1 MYWLFIGKFEYTFIL
16 ENYNETFKMETILI
30 TGGTGLI
37 GKHLCNLLRS
47 KGFKVTILSRSNSD
61 NPNTYFWDIEKDFIE
76 QKAIEQADYIIHLA
90 GAGIADERW
99 TKKRKKALIDSR
111 VNSTQLLY
119 KKVVQFNPNLKG
131 FIAASG
137 IGYYGAITS
146 EKILTENDA
155 VGTDFLATI
164 CKLWEKESMKFD
176 AINIRTVILR
186 TGIVLSKNGGAYEKI
201 SKPIKI
207 GVGSALGSGKQ
218 YMPWIHIAD
227 LCNMYLSAIE
237 NNELHGTY
245 NAVAPEHVTNEE
257 FTSNTALSL
266 NKKIRLPN
274 VPGFVLK
281 TLLGKLA
288 VILLEGTRV
297 SSEKI
302 ITTKFKFIY
311 TSLNEALKDIN
322 S

>member
-1 MYWLFIGKFEYTFIL
+1 
-16 ENYNETFKMETILI
+16 METILI

-37 GKHLCNLLRS
+37 GKHLSNLLRT
-47 KGFKVTILSRSNSD
+47 KNYNIAILSRSTSG
-61 NPNTYFWDIEKDFIE
+61 NPNAYFWDIEKDFIE

-99 TKKRKKALIDSR
+99 TKKRKKELIDSR

-119 KKVVQFNPNLKG
+119 EKVVKFNPNLKG

-137 IGYYGAITS
+137 IGYYGSVTS
-146 EKILTENDA
+146 EKIYTENDA
-155 VGTDFLATI
+155 AGTDFLATT

-186 TGIVLSKNGGAYEKI
+186 TGIVLSKDGGAYEKI

-207 GVGSALGSGKQ
+207 GVGAPLGSGKQ
-218 YMPWIHIAD
+218 YMPWIHITD
-227 LCNMYLSAIE
+227 LCNMYLNAIE
-237 NNELHGTY
+237 NNELHGIY
-245 NAVAPEHVTNEE
+245 NAVAPEHVTNKE
-257 FTSNTALSL
+257 FTYRVALSL

-274 VPGFVLK
+274 VPSLVLRA
-281 TLLGKLA
+281 LLGKLA
-288 VILLEGTRV
+288 VILLEGARV
-297 SSEKI
+297 SAEKI
-302 ITTKFKFIY
+302 IATKFKFKY
-311 TSLNEALKDIN
+311 ASLKEALKEIN

>member
-1 MYWLFIGKFEYTFIL
+1 ML
-16 ENYNETFKMETILI
+16 ENNKMETILI

-47 KGFKVTILSRSNSD
+47 KGYKVTILSRSNSD

-76 QKAIEQADYIIHLA
+76 QKAVEQADYIIHLA

-99 TKKRKKALIDSR
+99 TKKRKKELIDSR
-111 VNSTQLLY
+111 VLSTQLLY

-137 IGYYGAITS
+137 IGYYGAVTS
-146 EKILTENDA
+146 EKIHTENDA

-164 CKLWEKESMKFD
+164 CKLWEKESMMFD
-176 AINIRTVILR
+176 AINIRTIILR

-207 GVGSALGSGKQ
+207 GVGAALGSGKQ
-218 YMPWIHIAD
+218 YMPWIHITD
-227 LCNMYLSAIE
+227 LCNMYLNAIE
-237 NNELHGTY
+237 NTELHGIY
-245 NAVAPEHVTNEE
+245 NAVSPEQVTNDE
-257 FTSNTALSL
+257 FTSSAAFSL

-274 VPGFVLK
+274 VPSFVLK

-288 VILLEGTRV
+288 VILLEGSRV
-297 SSEKI
+297 TSEKI
-302 ITTKFKFIY
+302 IATRFSFKY
-311 TSLNEALKDIN
+311 ASLKEALKDVN

>member
-1 MYWLFIGKFEYTFIL
+1 
-16 ENYNETFKMETILI
+16 METILI

-37 GKHLCNLLRS
+37 GKHLSNILRA
-47 KGFKVTILSRSNSD
+47 KGYNIAILSRSTSGE
-61 NPNTYFWDIEKDFIE
+61 PNAYFWDIEKDFIE

-99 TKKRKKALIDSR
+99 TKKRKKTLIDSR

-119 KKVVQFNPNLKG
+119 KKVVQFNPTLKG

-137 IGYYGAITS
+137 IGFYGAITS

-155 VGTDFLATI
+155 AGKDFLATI
-164 CKLWEKESMKFD
+164 CKLWENESMKFD
-176 AINIRTVILR
+176 AINIRTVVLR
-186 TGIVLSKNGGAYEKI
+186 TGIVLSKNGGAYEEI
-201 SKPIKI
+201 SKPIKNGI
-207 GVGSALGSGKQ
+207 GAALGSGNQ
-218 YMPWIHIAD
+218 YMPWIHITD

-237 NNELHGTY
+237 NSELHGIY
-245 NAVAPEHVTNEE
+245 NAVAPEHVTNKE
-257 FTSNTALSL
+257 FTNKTALSL

-281 TLLGKLA
+281 ILLGKLS

-297 SSEKI
+297 SAEKI
-302 ITTKFKFIY
+302 IATKFKFTY
-311 TSLNEALKDIN
+311 TSLKEALKEIN